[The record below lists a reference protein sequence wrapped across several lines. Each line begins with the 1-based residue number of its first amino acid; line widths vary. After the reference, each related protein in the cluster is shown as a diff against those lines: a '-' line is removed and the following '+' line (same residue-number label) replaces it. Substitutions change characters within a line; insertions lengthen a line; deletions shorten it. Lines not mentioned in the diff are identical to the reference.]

1 VKIPSEKECYRL
13 IAKMQMFEH
22 IVMHSEQVKNV
33 ACFLS
38 DRLLAAEIA
47 LNLDLVRAGA
57 LLHDITKTRSFRTG
71 ENHAETGAELM
82 LSLGY
87 PEVGNVIGQH
97 VKLTSF
103 EPDSFPT
110 EAELVNYADKR
121 VLHDKVVSFDTRM
134 AYILDHY
141 GKTPEHRQ
149 RLLSLYEESK
159 YLEGKI
165 FGYLDF
171 KPDQLADCL

>member
-1 VKIPSEKECYRL
+1 MNIPSEKECYRL

-22 IVMHSEQVKNV
+22 IVMHSEQVKKV

-38 DRLLAAEIA
+38 TRLLAAEIA
-47 LNLDLVRAGA
+47 LNLDLVRASA

-71 ENHAETGAELM
+71 ENHAETGADLM
-82 LSLGY
+82 TSLGY
-87 PEVGNVIGQH
+87 PEVGDVIGQH
-97 VKLTSF
+97 VKLASF
-103 EPDSFPT
+103 KPDSSPN

-121 VLHDKVVSFDTRM
+121 VLHDKIVSFDTRM

-149 RLLSLYEESK
+149 RLQSLYEESK
-159 YLEGKI
+159 YLEAKL
-165 FGYLDF
+165 FSYLDL